1 MTLEYLIF
9 DYYKLINHPEAV
21 FLNSNSLV
29 SCLGPFF
36 IDNSNYLLIILR
48 KDGFLIFTW
57 ALSCKNPK
65 GICWNLNCM
74 FLNFIMRLFL
84 D

>member
-1 MTLEYLIF
+1 MIL
-9 DYYKLINHPEAV
+9 KLF
-21 FLNSNSLV
+21 FLDSNNLV

-48 KDGFLIFTW
+48 KDSFLIFKG

-65 GICWNLNCM
+65 GICLNLNCM
-74 FLNFIMRLFL
+74 FWNEFYHEIIFRLKKMIL
-84 D
+84 VK